1 MTMRT
6 FMLLSRINAEGIDN
20 SQWNINMFLEPT
32 STKTQ
37 FGTDEEI
44 TLPSGIWLVV
54 YMRQSDDSTCFDQLK
69 PDYRMKMYGYDDAL
83 FFNITD

>member
-1 MTMRT
+1 
-6 FMLLSRINAEGIDN
+6 MLLSRINAEGIDN
-20 SQWNINMFLEPT
+20 SEWDINIFLEPK

-54 YMRQSDDSTCFDQLK
+54 YMRPSDDSTCFDQLK
-69 PDYRMKMYGYDDAL
+69 PDYRMKVYGCDDAL